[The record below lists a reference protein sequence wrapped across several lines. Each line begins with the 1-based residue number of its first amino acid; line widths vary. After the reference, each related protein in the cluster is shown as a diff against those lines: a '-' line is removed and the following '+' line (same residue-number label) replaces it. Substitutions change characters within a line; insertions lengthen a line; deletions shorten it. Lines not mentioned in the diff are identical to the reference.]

1 MRKERVVVFDGE
13 DKFIMPRNKTY
24 DIAKGVAYEQSVA
37 GETKEG
43 VAFKEYMLKR
53 ESVVTLPSPSDADF
67 CAKIRDFI
75 STNGEGKAT
84 PEDIMRAY
92 QLFQDNCVEK
102 PAAPTPVQ
110 TEQPTTEP
118 VFPDWQSL
126 DCDTIEGEIRRLE
139 NELMVIRTTPE
150 VRTRYENAVAAGKAE
165 KERKCLRN
173 PPALGVGDTP
183 PPPPPALLP
192 SGVSLSTPTLGQPPK
207 PKGGAAAGG
216 AGEKEPEPNKG
227 SNWLIWVLLGGA
239 ALYFLTRKRD

>member
-13 DKFIMPRNKTY
+13 DKFIMPRSKTY
-24 DIAKGVAYEQSVA
+24 SIAKGKSYDVSAA
-37 GETKEG
+37 ADETKEG
-43 VAFKEYMLKR
+43 AAFKEYMLKR

-67 CAKIRDFI
+67 CAKIKGFI

-84 PEDIMRAY
+84 PDDIMRAY

-102 PAAPTPVQ
+102 PAQGDTP
-110 TEQPTTEP
+110 TEQVSTEP

-126 DCDTIEGEIRRLE
+126 DCDTIEREIRRLE
-139 NELMVIRTTPE
+139 NELTVIRTTPE
-150 VRTRYENAVAAGKAE
+150 VRIRYENAVAAGIAE
-165 KERKCLRN
+165 RERKCQRN
-173 PPALGVGDTP
+173 PPPLGVVDTP

-216 AGEKEPEPNKG
+216 GEKEPEPKKG
-227 SNWLIWVLLGGA
+227 TNWLIWVLLGGA

>member
-13 DKFIMPRNKTY
+13 DKFIKPRTKIY
-24 DIAKGVAYEQSVA
+24 DRSKGVAYEASVA

-43 VAFKEYMLKR
+43 VAFKEYMLKKD
-53 ESVVTLPSPSDADF
+53 SVVALPSPSDADF

-84 PEDIMRAY
+84 PDDIMKAY

-102 PAAPTPVQ
+102 PAPPTQ

-126 DCDTIEGEIRRLE
+126 DCDTIDNEIRRIE
-139 NELMVIRTTPE
+139 NELAVIRTTSE
-150 VRTRYENAVAAGKAE
+150 VRTRYENAVAAGRAE
-165 KERKCLRN
+165 KERKCMRN
-173 PPALGVGDTP
+173 PPPLGVVDTP
-183 PPPPPALLP
+183 PPPPPTLLP
-192 SGVSLSTPTLGQPPK
+192 SGVSLSTPTLGQLPK
-207 PKGGAAAGG
+207 PKAMPLEDGGS
-216 AGEKEPEPNKG
+216 KPEPNKG